1 MIKKINL
8 LECCSWAPLVL
19 EKQVC
24 DFMGAYFEM
33 VFILK
38 IPYTGVII
46 NIVGEFI
53 RWEMALLLKF
63 QNRHFRFL
71 FQQFLFHS
79 NLDFSIFEIHS
90 NFFFEL

>member
-8 LECCSWAPLVL
+8 LEFYSWAPLVL

-33 VFILK
+33 VFILE

-71 FQQFLFHS
+71 FQLFLMS
-79 NLDFSIFEIHS
+79 RNLDFSIFGIHL
-90 NFFFEL
+90 NFFSEL